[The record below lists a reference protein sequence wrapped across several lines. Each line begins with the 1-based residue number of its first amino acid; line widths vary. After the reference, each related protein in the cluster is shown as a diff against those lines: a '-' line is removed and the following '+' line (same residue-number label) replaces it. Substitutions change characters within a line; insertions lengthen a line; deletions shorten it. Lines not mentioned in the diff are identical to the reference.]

1 MASIYDLKPRFQALL
16 RPAMH
21 ALASMGVTPNAVT
34 LLALAGSAAV
44 GAAIAMN
51 PRTLS
56 VLLLLPL
63 WLFVRMALNAI
74 DGMMARE
81 MQMTSTL
88 GAVLNEV
95 GDVLSDLLL
104 YTPLAAVAPAATW
117 HIVGFSIGAVL
128 TEFCGVVSRALGG
141 TRRYDGPMGKSDR
154 AFAVGALTIIT
165 VAAPE
170 VRDHW
175 GWIFAAL
182 GGLTLL
188 TCANRIK
195 RGLAELRVEKPA

>member
-16 RPAMH
+16 RPTMR
-21 ALASMGVTPNAVT
+21 ALAAVHVTPNVVT
-34 LLALAGSAAV
+34 LLALLGSAAV
-44 GAAIAMN
+44 GIAIATN
-51 PRTLS
+51 PS
-56 VLLLLPL
+56 APAVLLLLPA

-81 MQMTSTL
+81 LEMSTSL

-95 GDVLSDLLL
+95 GDVLSDFFL
-104 YTPLAAVAPAATW
+104 YAPLAVIAPAATW
-117 HIVGFSIGAVL
+117 HIVGFSIGAML
-128 TEFCGVVSRALGG
+128 TEFCGVVTRALGG

-154 AFAVGALTIIT
+154 AFAVGAVAILT
-165 VAAPE
+165 VAAPG
-170 VRDHW
+170 VREHW

-188 TCANRIK
+188 TCTNRIQ
-195 RGLAELRVEKPA
+195 RGLAELRIEKPA